1 VHHRAGQSG
10 GPVPGDRRRGRLL
23 KRVVGEQP
31 PGHVTQLAEFGTRL
45 AAQQD
50 GFDQSRAPVAEPLAD
65 RGDVGEQAGV
75 GQRMAGDIG
84 QRRRTG
90 VTGEVGDVVA
100 PEGQDGLTPVI
111 MTL

>member
-1 VHHRAGQSG
+1 
-10 GPVPGDRRRGRLL
+10 LL
-23 KRVVGEQP
+23 QRVVGEQP
-31 PGHVTQLAEFGTRL
+31 PGHVAQLAEFEAGL
-45 AAQQD
+45 AAQQG
-50 GFDQSRAPVAEPLAD
+50 GFDQRGAALGEPVAD
-65 RGDVGEQAGV
+65 RGDVGEPTGV
-75 GQRMAGDIG
+75 GQQIAGDLG